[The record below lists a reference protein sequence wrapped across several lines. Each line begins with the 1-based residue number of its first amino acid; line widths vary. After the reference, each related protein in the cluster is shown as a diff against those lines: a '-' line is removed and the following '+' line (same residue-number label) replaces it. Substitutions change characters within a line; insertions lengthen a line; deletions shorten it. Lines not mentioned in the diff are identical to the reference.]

1 MAGDRFRAGAARTAR
16 PELNQLEVF
25 LKVVE
30 TKSFTAAGNLLGRT
44 QPAISQ
50 AIARLEDFY
59 GADLFERS
67 RGAPLALT
75 PVAEAIL
82 PTARQI
88 LDIADRQ
95 MRRAA
100 ATAQSRSGPLTLGF
114 FVGLASGPLRDGL
127 AAFKIGRASCR
138 DRGCQYV

>member
-95 MRRAA
+95 MRRPAA
-100 ATAQSRSGPLTLGF
+100 QAHSRTGTPTHRFFYHLPSGPLLSP
-114 FVGLASGPLRDGL
+114 LAPS
-127 AAFKIGRASCR
+127 
-138 DRGCQYV
+138 

>member
-88 LDIADRQ
+88 LDIADRP

-100 ATAQSRSGPLTLGF
+100 ATAPPPSGPRTPPPEEPPYG
-114 FVGLASGPLRDGL
+114 
-127 AAFKIGRASCR
+127 
-138 DRGCQYV
+138 

>member
-50 AIARLEDFY
+50 AIARLADFY
-59 GADLFERS
+59 GPDLFERS

-82 PTARQI
+82 PTARPI
-88 LDIADRQ
+88 LGIALQ
-95 MRRAA
+95 PMHRAA
-100 ATAQSRSGPLTLGF
+100 AHTNRPRGQQSPGF
-114 FVGLASGPLRDGL
+114 FLTPE
-127 AAFKIGRASCR
+127 
-138 DRGCQYV
+138 